1 MKKIDSGLLKKFL
14 QGIVLLIGIIALITI
29 CSGLISLLFGKGMV
43 NAGIRKMISV
53 FWRIFSWVFVKT
65 FFYLLPPIIIYILI
79 QLLVTH
85 PVMRFMIGLGSIYLF
100 WILSG
105 GLSFSIS
112 SPINSLIRI
121 IRLVFQ
127 IYFLTVLIIPQPL
140 VIIAS
145 AVASFIG
152 GIIVNSIPIGI
163 PMMSVDSIVAMIVL
177 SYFIMY
183 LNVIASF
190 VKKAVG
196 HSAKIKNLFTTKQSV
211 ETGANVVI
219 SNNKR
224 TPVELIKEGLTLLE
238 RSSFEDAEKLFEQA
252 LEINPNI
259 ASAYIGVLMAEQ
271 KKRTVSELVNSSI
284 LLENDELFQ
293 KALEIAT
300 PKMKQTL
307 EKYVQINRKK
317 FHRKKK

>member
-1 MKKIDSGLLKKFL
+1 MKKIDSGLLKKVL
-14 QGIVLLIGIIALITI
+14 QAIVLLIGIIALITI
-29 CSGLISLLFGKGMV
+29 CSGLISLLFGEGMV
-43 NAGIRKMISV
+43 NAGIRKMISA
-53 FWRIFSWVFVKT
+53 FWRILSWVFVKT
-65 FFYLLPPIIIYILI
+65 FFYLLPPIIIYVLI

-145 AVASFIG
+145 AVASFVG

-177 SYFIMY
+177 SYFITY
-183 LNVIASF
+183 LNIIASF

-196 HSAKIKNLFTTKQSV
+196 HSAQIKNIFTTKQNV
-211 ETGANVVI
+211 ETESNVI
-219 SNNKR
+219 NSNNKK
-224 TPVELIKEGLTLLE
+224 TAGELVKEGLTLLE
-238 RSSFEDAEKLFEQA
+238 CSSFEDAEKIFEHA
-252 LEINPNI
+252 LKINPNI
-259 ASAYIGVLMAEQ
+259 TSAYIGVLMAKH

-284 LLENDELFQ
+284 LLENDKLFQ
-293 KALEIAT
+293 KALEVAS

-307 EKYVQINRKK
+307 EKYIQINRAKNI
-317 FHRKKK
+317 